1 MNQMTDRGNTPGG
14 SGTDVLGAWLEIF
27 WKHKWLVLSFA
38 GLVIASTFV
47 FTRRQTPMYQASTQI
62 VIDVSAPQYMSGGRD
77 VVSLGLGNTWN
88 TKEFYETQYR
98 IIRSRMVAAKVVSKL
113 GLERDLDFL
122 GLSSIEDPTERAM
135 ALEKADAV
143 SKLAGRVRVDP
154 VAESQVVFIKV
165 RDHNPERAKL
175 LADEIAIAYKEQ
187 NVQRKVSAAKDAV
200 GWLRKQAD
208 QLELDQ
214 KTAAE
219 ELLTYKRDSNIL
231 GASLGD
237 AQQLIGMELQ
247 DARKQMRQ
255 ARREAESLREKLR
268 QVRGMSVKA
277 ASRSL
282 DEVLDNGLVQQLK
295 AQLVELKNERDELL
309 KRYLDKHPDVRVANQ
324 KIERV
329 QSTLDREIAAELAG
343 VKRAV
348 KRDYDA
354 AHRAEVLAA
363 AEVETLEKRAREM
376 HSKERRYTEL
386 AAAVEGKKTLL
397 DQMQLRLKEAQLQ
410 ADSNANNVRVL
421 DLALV
426 PSAPVSPRLM
436 INLAVA
442 LLISLV
448 GGFGLAFLVEQLD
461 RSVKNQEQLEREF
474 GLTFLGVI
482 PSMRDA
488 KGAMVRNP
496 DRYVLENPNSTVAEC
511 VRTVRT
517 NLLFMAPER
526 ELRSMLVTSAGPREG
541 KTSSVVN
548 IGATMAYAGSKV
560 LLVDSDLRRPRLHKV
575 FDMTNDRG
583 LTNMILDADVQIADM
598 IQESGVDGMDIM
610 CSGPLPPNPAE
621 LLQTKGFRRTLARL
635 LETYDQVIFDSPPVV
650 AVTDAQVLGMQL
662 DGAVLV
668 VRAEQ
673 TTRDMLGKAKRLL
686 SDVNVT
692 VLGAVLN
699 NLDVTRRGY
708 GQYYYRYYRQNAAY
722 AETETVG

>member
-1 MNQMTDRGNTPGG
+1 MNDPRDRAAG
-14 SGTDVLGAWLEIF
+14 SGTDVVGAWLEIL
-27 WKHKWLVLSFA
+27 WKHKWLVIAF
-38 GLVIASTFV
+38 GTLVIASTFV
-47 FTRRQTPMYQASTQI
+47 YTRRQTVIYEASTQI
-62 VIDVSAPQYMSGGRD
+62 VIDVAAPRYMSGGSE

-98 IIRSRMVAAKVVSKL
+98 IIRSRMVAKQVVDKL
-113 GLERDLDFL
+113 GLDRDLDFL
-122 GLSSIEDPTERAM
+122 GIAKIEDPAERAQ
-135 ALEKADAV
+135 ALETADAV
-143 SKLAGRVRVDP
+143 TRLAGSVRVDP
-154 VAESQVVFIKV
+154 VADSQVVFIKV
-165 RDHNPERAKL
+165 RDHNPKRAKL
-175 LADEIAIAYKEQ
+175 LADEIALAYKKQ

-200 GWLRKQAD
+200 DWLGKQAKDLLED
-208 QLELDQ
+208 QR
-214 KTAAE
+214 KAE
-219 ELLTYKRDSNIL
+219 EALLEYKRTEGIL

-237 AQQLIGMELQ
+237 AQQLIGLELQ
-247 DARKQMRQ
+247 DARKKL
-255 ARREAESLREKLR
+255 RETRGIAESLRERLR
-268 QVRGMSVKA
+268 QVKGMSAKT

-295 AQLVELKNERDELL
+295 AQSVELKNDRDELL
-309 KRYLDKHPDVRVANQ
+309 KRYLDKHPDVLVANK
-324 KIERV
+324 KIDRVERA
-329 QSTLDREIAAELAG
+329 LAREIEAELAG

-348 KRDYDA
+348 KRDFDS
-354 AHRAEVLAA
+354 AHRAELLAA
-363 AEVETLEKRAREM
+363 GDVATLEKRAREL
-376 HSKERRYTEL
+376 HAKERRYTEL
-386 AAAVEGKKTLL
+386 EGAVEGKKTLL
-397 DQMQLRLKEAQLQ
+397 AQMELRLKEAQLQ

-426 PSAPVSPRLM
+426 PSRPVSPRLM

-442 LLISLV
+442 VMISLV
-448 GGFGLAFLVEQLD
+448 GGFGLGFLVEQLD
-461 RSVKNQEQLEREF
+461 SSVKNQEQLEREF

-488 KGAMVRNP
+488 KGAAVRNP

-517 NLLFMAPER
+517 NLMFMAPER

-541 KTSSVVN
+541 KTSTVVN

-583 LTNMILDADVQIADM
+583 LTSMILDADVQIADM
-598 IQESGVDGMDIM
+598 IQESSVDGMHIM

-635 LETYDQVIFDSPPVV
+635 METYDQVIFDSPPVV

-668 VRAEQ
+668 VRAGQ

-692 VLGAVLN
+692 MLGAVLN

-722 AETETVG
+722 AETEEVRG

>member
-1 MNQMTDRGNTPGG
+1 
-14 SGTDVLGAWLEIF
+14 
-27 WKHKWLVLSFA
+27 
-38 GLVIASTFV
+38 
-47 FTRRQTPMYQASTQI
+47 
-62 VIDVSAPQYMSGGRD
+62 
-77 VVSLGLGNTWN
+77 
-88 TKEFYETQYR
+88 
-98 IIRSRMVAAKVVSKL
+98 
-113 GLERDLDFL
+113 
-122 GLSSIEDPTERAM
+122 
-135 ALEKADAV
+135 
-143 SKLAGRVRVDP
+143 
-154 VAESQVVFIKV
+154 
-165 RDHNPERAKL
+165 
-175 LADEIAIAYKEQ
+175 
-187 NVQRKVSAAKDAV
+187 
-200 GWLRKQAD
+200 
-208 QLELDQ
+208 
-214 KTAAE
+214 
-219 ELLTYKRDSNIL
+219 
-231 GASLGD
+231 
-237 AQQLIGMELQ
+237 ME
-247 DARKQMRQ
+247 
-255 ARREAESLREKLR
+255 
-268 QVRGMSVKA
+268 
-277 ASRSL
+277 
-282 DEVLDNGLVQQLK
+282 
-295 AQLVELKNERDELL
+295 
-309 KRYLDKHPDVRVANQ
+309 KHPDVRVANQ
-324 KIERV
+324 KIKRV

-343 VKRAV
+343 VKRAI

-354 AHRAEVLAA
+354 AHRAEELAA
-363 AEVETLEKRAREM
+363 AEVATLEERAREM

-397 DQMQLRLKEAQLQ
+397 EQMQLRLKEAQLQ

-541 KTSSVVN
+541 KTSTVVN

-583 LTNMILDADVQIADM
+583 LTNMILDSNVQIADM

-621 LLQTKGFRRTLARL
+621 LLQTKGFRRTLTRL

-686 SDVNVT
+686 SDVNVQ

>member
-1 MNQMTDRGNTPGG
+1 MNDPKDRGAG
-14 SGTDVLGAWLEIF
+14 SGTDVVGAWLGIL
-27 WKHKWLVLSFA
+27 WKHKWLVIAF
-38 GLVIASTFV
+38 GTLVMVSTFV
-47 FTRRQTPMYQASTQI
+47 FTRRQTVIYEASTQI
-62 VIDVSAPQYMSGGRD
+62 VIDLSAPRYMSGGSE
-77 VVSLGLGNTWN
+77 VVSLGIGNTWN

-98 IIRSRMVAAKVVSKL
+98 IIRSRMVAKKVVDKL
-113 GLERDLDFL
+113 GLDRDLDFL
-122 GLSSIEDPTERAM
+122 GIAKIDDPTERAQ
-135 ALEKADAV
+135 ALEKADGV
-143 SKLAGRVRVDP
+143 SRLAGRVRVDP
-154 VAESQVVFIKV
+154 VADSQVVFIKV

-175 LADEIAIAYKEQ
+175 LADEIALAYKKQ
-187 NVQRKVSAAKDAV
+187 NVQRKVSAARDAV
-200 GWLRKQAD
+200 DWLRKQAD
-208 QLELDQ
+208 QLLVDQ
-214 KTAAE
+214 RSAE
-219 ELLTYKRDSNIL
+219 EALLVYKRVEKIL

-237 AQQLIGMELQ
+237 AQQLIGLELQ
-247 DARKQMRQ
+247 DARKML
-255 ARREAESLREKLR
+255 RETRGTAESLRERLR
-268 QVRGMSVKA
+268 QVKGMTPQTA
-277 ASRSL
+277 RRSL

-295 AQLVELKNERDELL
+295 AQRVELQNDRDELL
-309 KRYLDKHPDVRVANQ
+309 KRYLEKHPDVLVANK

-329 QSTLDREIAAELAG
+329 ERALDREVEAELAG

-348 KRDYDA
+348 KRDYDS
-354 AHRAEVLAA
+354 AHRAELLAKGDVA
-363 AEVETLEKRAREM
+363 TLEKRAREL
-376 HSKERRYTEL
+376 HAKERRYKEL
-386 AAAVEGKKTLL
+386 DGGVEGKKTLL
-397 DQMQLRLKEAQLQ
+397 AQMELRLKEAQLQ

-442 LLISLV
+442 LMISLV
-448 GGFGLAFLVEQLD
+448 GGFGLGFLVEQLD
-461 RSVKNQEQLEREF
+461 SSVKSQEQLEREF

-488 KGAMVRNP
+488 KGAAVRNP

-517 NLLFMAPER
+517 NLMFMAPER

-541 KTSSVVN
+541 KTSTVVN

-583 LTNMILDADVQIADM
+583 LTNMILDSDVQIDDM
-598 IQESGVDGMDIM
+598 IQESSVDGMHIM

-635 LETYDQVIFDSPPVV
+635 LETYDHVIFDSPPVV

-668 VRAEQ
+668 VRAGQ
-673 TTRDMLGKAKRLL
+673 TTRDMLAKAKRLL
-686 SDVNVT
+686 SDVNVHM
-692 VLGAVLN
+692 LGAILN

-722 AETETVG
+722 AETEVTS

>member
-1 MNQMTDRGNTPGG
+1 MNDPKDRGAS
-14 SGTDVLGAWLEIF
+14 SGTDVVSVWLEIL
-27 WKHKWLVLSFA
+27 WKHKWLVISFA
-38 GLVIASTFV
+38 GLVIASTFI
-47 FTRRQTPMYQASTQI
+47 FTRRQTVIYEASTQI
-62 VIDVSAPQYMSGGRD
+62 VIDLSAPRYMSGGND

-98 IIRSRMVAAKVVSKL
+98 IIRSRMVAKKVVDKL
-113 GLERDLDFL
+113 GLDRDLDFL
-122 GLSSIEDPTERAM
+122 GVSKIEDPAERAQ
-135 ALEKADAV
+135 ALENADAV
-143 SKLAGRVRVDP
+143 SRLAGSVRVDP
-154 VAESQVVFIKV
+154 VADSQVVFINV
-165 RDHNPERAKL
+165 RDRDPKRAKL
-175 LADEIAIAYKEQ
+175 LADEIALAYKKQ

-200 GWLRKQAD
+200 DWLRRQAD
-208 QLELDQ
+208 QLLIDQ
-214 KTAAE
+214 KAADDA
-219 ELLTYKRDSNIL
+219 LLVYKREENIL
-231 GASLGD
+231 GASLAD
-237 AQQLIGMELQ
+237 AQQLIGLEMQ
-247 DARKQMRQ
+247 DARKKL
-255 ARREAESLREKLR
+255 RETRGIAESLRERLR
-268 QVRGMSVKA
+268 QVKSMTPES

-282 DEVLDNGLVQQLK
+282 DEVLDNGLVQRLK
-295 AQLVELKNERDELL
+295 AQRVELQNDRDELL
-309 KRYLDKHPDVRVANQ
+309 KRYLEKHPDVLVATK

-329 QSTLDREIAAELAG
+329 ERALEREIEAELAG
-343 VKRAV
+343 VKRAI
-348 KRDYDA
+348 KRDYDSA
-354 AHRAEVLAA
+354 NRADQLAA
-363 AEVETLEKRAREM
+363 SDVATLEKRAREL
-376 HSKERRYTEL
+376 HSKERRYREL
-386 AAAVEGKKTLL
+386 EGAVESKKTLL
-397 DQMQLRLKEAQLQ
+397 AQMELRLKEAQLQ

-436 INLAVA
+436 VNLAVA
-442 LLISLV
+442 VLISLV
-448 GGFGLAFLVEQLD
+448 GGFGLGFLVEQLD
-461 RSVKNQEQLEREF
+461 SSVKSQAQLEHEF

-488 KGAMVRNP
+488 KGAAVRNP
-496 DRYVLENPNSTVAEC
+496 DRYVVENPNSTVAEC

-541 KTSSVVN
+541 KTSTVVN
-548 IGATMAYAGSKV
+548 IGATMAYAGSKI

-583 LTNMILDADVQIADM
+583 LTNMILDSDVQIADI
-598 IQESGVDGMDIM
+598 IQESGVDGMHIM

-668 VRAEQ
+668 VRAGQ
-673 TTRDMLGKAKRLL
+673 TTRDMLAKAKRLL
-686 SDVNVT
+686 SDVNVHM
-692 VLGAVLN
+692 LGAILN

-722 AETETVG
+722 AETEEVTS

>member
-1 MNQMTDRGNTPGG
+1 MNDPGDRGAS
-14 SGTDVLGAWLEIF
+14 SGTDVVGAWLEIL

-38 GLVIASTFV
+38 TLVIASTFIY
-47 FTRRQTPMYQASTQI
+47 TRRQTVIYEASTQI
-62 VIDVSAPQYMSGGRD
+62 VIDLSAPRYMSGGNE
-77 VVSLGLGNTWN
+77 VVSLGIGNTWN

-98 IIRSRMVAAKVVSKL
+98 IIRSRMVAKQVVDKL
-113 GLERDLDFL
+113 GLDRDLDFL
-122 GLSSIEDPTERAM
+122 GIAKIEDPTERAL
-135 ALEKADAV
+135 ALEKADAI
-143 SKLAGRVRVDP
+143 SKLANSVRVDP
-154 VAESQVVFIKV
+154 VADSQVVFIKV
-165 RDHNPERAKL
+165 RDHKPERAKL
-175 LADEIAIAYKEQ
+175 LADEIALAYKKQ

-200 GWLRKQAD
+200 DWLRKQAD
-208 QLELDQ
+208 QLLSDQ
-214 KTAAE
+214 RTAE
-219 ELLTYKRDSNIL
+219 ESLLAYKRDENIL

-237 AQQLIGMELQ
+237 AQQLIGLELQ
-247 DARKQMRQ
+247 DARKKL
-255 ARREAESLREKLR
+255 RETRGISESLRERLR
-268 QVRGMSVKA
+268 QVQGMTPKS

-295 AQLVELKNERDELL
+295 AQRVELQNDRDELL
-309 KRYLDKHPDVRVANQ
+309 KRYLDKHPDVVVSNK

-329 QSTLDREIAAELAG
+329 ERALDREIEAELAG

-348 KRDYDA
+348 KRDFDS
-354 AHRAEVLAA
+354 AHRAEQLAA
-363 AEVETLEKRAREM
+363 ADVATLEKRAREL
-376 HSKERRYTEL
+376 HAKERRYKEL
-386 AAAVEGKKTLL
+386 DGAVEGKKTLL
-397 DQMQLRLKEAQLQ
+397 GQMELRLKEAQLQ

-436 INLAVA
+436 VNLAVA
-442 LLISLV
+442 VLISLV
-448 GGFGLAFLVEQLD
+448 GGFGLGFLVEQLD
-461 RSVKNQEQLEREF
+461 SSVKNQEQLEREF

-541 KTSSVVN
+541 KTSTVVN
-548 IGATMAYAGSKV
+548 IGATMAYAGSKI

-583 LTNMILDADVQIADM
+583 LTNMILDSDVQIADM
-598 IQESGVDGMDIM
+598 IQESGVDGMHIM

-668 VRAEQ
+668 VRAGQ
-673 TTRDMLGKAKRLL
+673 TTRDMLAKAKRLL
-686 SDVNVT
+686 SDVNVQM
-692 VLGAVLN
+692 LGAILN

-722 AETETVG
+722 AETEVTG